1 MQSINLNFL
10 FCFETLYIVL
20 APSNAPTAKQG
31 PTAKAAVPPT
41 PKETKAKEGIP
52 LYKFHGKPPVETVEE
67 CDLPKG
73 TAAKSEQCSSLD
85 GRKKALPVKGRPA
98 TAQQE
103 LRKQAFEEQRGPP
116 KSKSIRESGK
126 ERRQN
131 KKREEKLNKLRALD
145 TPKVEGL
152 PPDLP
157 KEIPVAMP
165 EPQGGDSILATLAM
179 AAAAELDMRE
189 TLSEGESI
197 LKETTNMDED
207 LWHGI

>member
-1 MQSINLNFL
+1 M
-10 FCFETLYIVL
+10 
-20 APSNAPTAKQG
+20 
-31 PTAKAAVPPT
+31 
-41 PKETKAKEGIP
+41 PKETHATEEVP
-52 LYKFHGKPPVETVEE
+52 LPVKPAATAVE

-73 TAAKSEQCSSLD
+73 TDVQSEQCSSLD
-85 GRKKALPVKGRPA
+85 DRKKALSAKIRPS

-103 LRKQAFEEQRGPP
+103 FRKQAFDEHRLPR
-116 KSKSIRESGK
+116 SKASRDVGK
-126 ERRQN
+126 EKRQN
-131 KKREEKLNKLRALD
+131 KKREEKVNKLRSLG
-145 TPKVEGL
+145 TPKVASL